1 MSDAQQIE
9 QLYHKMYEAMI
20 AKNEEEL
27 NRVHDD
33 AFLLIHMTGMK
44 QDKQSYIRAIMNG
57 TLNYFSA
64 ETKGLDISI
73 DGNQATL
80 IGHSRVTAAV
90 FGGGKHTWRL
100 EFRFHLKKNED
111 GWKFTKAQ
119 ASTY

>member
-9 QLYHKMYEAMI
+9 QLYHEMYEAMI
-20 AKNEEEL
+20 TKNEEEL

-33 AFLLIHMTGMK
+33 SFLLIHMTGMK
-44 QDKQSYIRAIMNG
+44 QDKQSYIRAIMDG

-64 ETKGLDISI
+64 ETKGLDISV

-80 IGHSRVTAAV
+80 IGHSHVTAAV
-90 FGGGKHTWRL
+90 FGGGKHTWQL

-111 GWKFTKAQ
+111 GWKFTKAR